1 MLEGRLALLQFASA
15 TSPPAPPPPHCICS
29 KCHSAFSRWFLLG
42 SVEPQLFKLT
52 SYLPAALFL
61 LLCSPVMSQP
71 SQNREEINDSLR
83 TEASATPRPLLPRAH
98 PTWLRVILSH
108 QALPTPH
115 PRPHTHPPHS
125 HPFSPYRKTPN
136 TSLSIRAYYR
146 APMLARQR
154 KTASAAQECVQE
166 RLGELNEEP

>member
-15 TSPPAPPPPHCICS
+15 TPLPNNPPPTPHCICS
-29 KCHSAFSRWFLLG
+29 KCHSAFSCWFLLG

-52 SYLPAALFL
+52 SYLPAPLFL

-108 QALPTPH
+108 QALPAPSSPT
-115 PRPHTHPPHS
+115 THPPTALS
-125 HPFSPYRKTPN
+125 
-136 TSLSIRAYYR
+136 SLQPIQKD
-146 APMLARQR
+146 PQHLPI
-154 KTASAAQECVQE
+154 
-166 RLGELNEEP
+166 N